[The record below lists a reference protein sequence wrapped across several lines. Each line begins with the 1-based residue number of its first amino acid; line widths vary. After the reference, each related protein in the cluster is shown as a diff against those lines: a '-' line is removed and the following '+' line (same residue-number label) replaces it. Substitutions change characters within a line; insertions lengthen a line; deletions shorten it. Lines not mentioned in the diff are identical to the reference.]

1 MSHAETK
8 EVTYLDGHRIEVSG
22 CAYALLALAALG
34 VTLVLAVAWRAA
46 TWALG
51 L

>member
-1 MSHAETK
+1 MRLGNDNGGRQPA
-8 EVTYLDGHRIEVSG
+8 VG

-34 VTLVLAVAWRAA
+34 VTFVLAVAWRAA